1 MNVEFLNPFVEAA
14 KEVLDADADLTV
26 LRGDLTL
33 EGDLVKVG
41 AVTIAFNIVGKVSG
55 IVIFSLADKTALEI
69 VSNMLGERISELDEL
84 AQSGVAELCNVIT
97 GRASMK
103 LDKADY
109 AAKISPPA
117 LILGQDEII
126 SPFEIPWV
134 LVPLVSEAGTV
145 AAHLAL
151 RAVPN
156 PNTADNIPTPDPP
169 DFDPNSGRLI
179 IQSQN

>member
-14 KEVLDADADLTV
+14 MEVLDADADLTV
-26 LRGDLTL
+26 LRGDLAI
-33 EGDLVKVG
+33 EGDIVKVG
-41 AVTIAFNIVGKVSG
+41 AVTVVFNIVGKVSG
-55 IVIFSLADKTALEI
+55 IVIYSLADATALEI
-69 VSNMLGERISELDEL
+69 VSNMSGERISELNEL

-103 LDKADY
+103 LEKADY
-109 AAKISPPA
+109 SAKISPPM

-126 SPFEIPWV
+126 NSLEIPSV

-145 AAHLAL
+145 TAHLAL

-156 PNTADNIPTPDPP
+156 ANTADNLATPAPP
-169 DFDPNSGRLI
+169 VFDPNSRKLI
-179 IQSQN
+179 IQ